1 MLEQKIED
9 VLGMQT
15 LLRMSADSS
24 VTSAAKVMADNHVGA
39 MLVSDG
45 DEVCGIFTERDL
57 LERVVAP
64 GLPAYSTPLRAVM
77 TGNPASI
84 APQDT
89 LLSAVISMRQHLTR
103 HLLVK
108 RAGEVVGIVSVRD
121 ILRAVVDTMTED
133 QQRLDYLWQG
143 FPV

>member
-1 MLEQKIED
+1 MLEQRIED
-9 VLGMQT
+9 VLGPQT

-24 VTSAAKVMADNHVGA
+24 VTSAAKVMADHHVGA
-39 MLVSDG
+39 MLVSEG
-45 DEVCGIFTERDL
+45 DEISGIFTERDL

-77 TGNPASI
+77 THSPASI

-89 LLSAVISMRQHLTR
+89 LLTAVISMRQHLTR

-108 RAGEVVGIVSVRD
+108 KAGEVVGIVSVRD

-133 QQRLDYLWQG
+133 QQRLDHLWQG

>member
-39 MLVSDG
+39 MLVSEG

-64 GLPAYSTPLRAVM
+64 GLPAYSTPLRSVM
-77 TGNPASI
+77 TGNPVSI
-84 APQDT
+84 SPQDT
-89 LLSAVISMRQHLTR
+89 LLSAVISMRQQLTR

-108 RAGEVVGIVSVRD
+108 RAGEVVGILSVRD
-121 ILRAVVDTMTED
+121 VLRAVVDTMTED

>member
-39 MLVSDG
+39 MLVSEG
-45 DEVCGIFTERDL
+45 DEIAGIFTERDL

-64 GLPAYSTPLRAVM
+64 GLPAYSTPLRSVM
-77 TGNPASI
+77 TSNPVSI
-84 APQDT
+84 SPQDT
-89 LLSAVISMRQHLTR
+89 LLSAVISMRQQLTR

-108 RAGEVVGIVSVRD
+108 RAGEVVGILSVRD
-121 ILRAVVDTMTED
+121 VLRAVVDTMTED